1 MRFIDIKRDS
11 KLIKREN
18 IFPRGIKMFEKV
30 DTKEIKVIKK
40 RLELELE
47 DKNLPFQR
55 KEEVE
60 SLLVHINTWLDWRDH
75 QERDHYRE
83 VIISES

>member
-1 MRFIDIKRDS
+1 
-11 KLIKREN
+11 
-18 IFPRGIKMFEKV
+18 MFEKV

-55 KEEVE
+55 REEAE
-60 SLLVHINTWLDWRDH
+60 SLLCHIDTWLDEKD
-75 QERDHYRE
+75 YRE
-83 VIISES
+83 REHYKEVIQSES

>member
-1 MRFIDIKRDS
+1 
-11 KLIKREN
+11 
-18 IFPRGIKMFEKV
+18 MFEKV

-60 SLLVHINTWLDWRDH
+60 SLLVHVNTWLDWRDD
-75 QERDHYRE
+75 QEQKHYRE
-83 VIISES
+83 IIQSES